1 MEQTKSKRT
10 FRIIFRTFILLTM
23 MVGVFFASF
32 FATIAMK
39 TERPIEIIKYIM
51 ASESERKKMEIALPT
66 VEEPKVKEK
75 QSDKTK
81 FDESKYRD
89 ERNVDEQ
96 NVDERNVDEKN
107 VDEKNVDERN
117 VDERNVDE
125 RVKES
130 TSESQIARTSLKQKI
145 ARLKGIEEAVAEK
158 LKKNEHYVPLD
169 EIPLSLRQ
177 AIIAIEDSRFYSHKG
192 LDPSGI
198 ARATIVNV
206 EAGQIEEGGS
216 TITQQLAKNLFLTQ
230 EQSFTRKIEE
240 IMLAINLE
248 RHFSKDEILE
258 MYLNTIYFGSNFY
271 GVWEAAK
278 GYFGKEPSEL
288 TLAESAMLA
297 GLPQAPSAYSPY
309 VDYMLAKK
317 RQLTVIKAMVGA
329 NILTEREAER
339 ARVDTITLVDD

>member
-10 FRIIFRTFILLTM
+10 FRIIIRAFILLTM
-23 MVGVFFASF
+23 MAGVFFASF

-51 ASESERKKMEIALPT
+51 ASESERQKMELALTP
-66 VEEPKVKEK
+66 VEEPKTGEK

-81 FDESKYRD
+81 SDEPKHRD
-89 ERNVDEQ
+89 D
-96 NVDERNVDEKN
+96 
-107 VDEKNVDERN
+107 RN
-117 VDERNVDE
+117 VDERNSDERNVDDKNVDDKNVDDKNVDE
-125 RVKES
+125 RIKES

-145 ARLKGIEEAVAEK
+145 ARLKRIEEAVAEK

-177 AIIAIEDSRFYSHKG
+177 AIIAVEDSRFYSHKG

-230 EQSFTRKIEE
+230 EQSFTRKLEE

-271 GVWEAAK
+271 GVWEAAE

-317 RQLTVIKAMVGA
+317 RQLTVIKAMVNA
-329 NILTEREAER
+329 NILTEREADR

>member
-10 FRIIFRTFILLTM
+10 FRIIIRAFILLTM
-23 MVGVFFASF
+23 MAGVFFASF

-51 ASESERKKMEIALPT
+51 ASESERQKMELALTP
-66 VEEPKVKEK
+66 VEEPKTGEK

-81 FDESKYRD
+81 SDEPKHRD
-89 ERNVDEQ
+89 D
-96 NVDERNVDEKN
+96 
-107 VDEKNVDERN
+107 RN
-117 VDERNVDE
+117 VDERNSDERNVDDKNVDDKNVDDKNVDE
-125 RVKES
+125 RIKES

-145 ARLKGIEEAVAEK
+145 ARLKRIEEAVAEK

-177 AIIAIEDSRFYSHKG
+177 AIIAVEDSRFYSHKG

-230 EQSFTRKIEE
+230 EQSFTRKLEE
-240 IMLAINLE
+240 IILAINLE

-271 GVWEAAK
+271 GVWEAAE
-278 GYFGKEPSEL
+278 GYFGKEPSEV

-317 RQLTVIKAMVGA
+317 RQLTVIKAMVNA
-329 NILTEREAER
+329 NILTEREADR

>member
-1 MEQTKSKRT
+1 MESGTKRV
-10 FRIIFRTFILLTM
+10 FRIIFRASILLTAM
-23 MVGVFFASF
+23 ATVFAASF
-32 FATIAMK
+32 CVTAALK
-39 TERPIEIIKYIM
+39 SDRPVDIIKYIF
-51 ASESERKKMEIALPT
+51 ASEKERLAIREKFAPIETATNDKETAEI
-66 VEEPKVKEK
+66 PKVETPKLETSK
-75 QSDKTK
+75 LETTAEPQSEHKI
-81 FDESKYRD
+81 
-89 ERNVDEQ
+89 V
-96 NVDERNVDEKN
+96 
-107 VDEKNVDERN
+107 
-117 VDERNVDE
+117 
-125 RVKES
+125 
-130 TSESQIARTSLKQKI
+130 RTSLKAKLE
-145 ARLKGIEEAVAEK
+145 RLKSIEAAVAEK
-158 LKKNEHYVPLD
+158 LKNNEHYVPLD
-169 EIPLSLRQ
+169 EIPRSLRQ
-177 AIIAIEDSRFYSHKG
+177 AIVAVEDSRFYSHKG

-230 EQSFTRKIEE
+230 EQSFTRKLEE

-271 GVWEAAK
+271 GVYEAAM

-317 RQLTVIKAMVGA
+317 RQLTVLSAMVRA
-329 NILTEREAER
+329 NILTEKEADR
-339 ARVDTITLVDD
+339 ARVDTITLLDD

>member
-10 FRIIFRTFILLTM
+10 FRIIIRAFILLTM
-23 MVGVFFASF
+23 MAGVFFASF

-51 ASESERKKMEIALPT
+51 ASESERQKMELALTP
-66 VEEPKVKEK
+66 VEEPKTGEK

-81 FDESKYRD
+81 SDEPKHRD
-89 ERNVDEQ
+89 D
-96 NVDERNVDEKN
+96 
-107 VDEKNVDERN
+107 RN
-117 VDERNVDE
+117 VDERNSDERNVDDKNVDDKNVDDKNVDE
-125 RVKES
+125 RIKEP

-145 ARLKGIEEAVAEK
+145 ARLKRIEEAVAEK

-177 AIIAIEDSRFYSHKG
+177 AIIAVEDSRFYSHKG

-230 EQSFTRKIEE
+230 EQSFTRKLEE
-240 IMLAINLE
+240 IILAINLE

-271 GVWEAAK
+271 GVWEAAE

-297 GLPQAPSAYSPY
+297 ADLPQAPSAYSPY